1 MTPEACGLALETREG
16 RTGRPVISLTRFAS
30 SGVLLGSGG
39 AVDFIREAF
48 KGQNRFVLRL
58 AIIAAL
64 GGFLFGYDTGVISGA
79 LLFITKDLHAG
90 SFSEQAFVGS
100 LLIGA
105 VVGAAL
111 SGFSADALSR
121 RRTKIIAG
129 SVYVLGAVAS
139 AISQTS
145 AELIAAR
152 FVLGIAVGAASFVSP
167 MYISELAPKR
177 IRGGVTSFNQ
187 LMVVS
192 GILAAYVVNWAF
204 KDITGDWRWMLGLAA
219 IPGLALAIGMYF
231 QPYSPRWLIEHDRE
245 DEARDV
251 LKRARGDDADIDEEI
266 EEITE
271 AANEEGGLR
280 DLWSPGVRAMVVIGL
295 VLAVAQQLIGVN
307 TVIYYAP
314 TILKFTGLSS
324 GSAITQALS
333 VGITN
338 VVFTIVAILVLDR
351 VGRRPLLI
359 VGTTG
364 CILMLGVLGAFFASP
379 WLQSN
384 ASWIALAALIVYIA
398 SYAVGLGPV
407 FWLMIS
413 EIFPLRVKSAAMST
427 STIANW
433 GSNFAVSTFF
443 LSLTGAI
450 TKEGTFWL
458 YGAFGIGA
466 LCFFIVRLPETKDR
480 SLEEISSDPAGGDGS
495 QQDEPTGEGAEEPD
509 DHRDTGPSAG

>member
-1 MTPEACGLALETREG
+1 M
-16 RTGRPVISLTRFAS
+16 
-30 SGVLLGSGG
+30 
-39 AVDFIREAF
+39 DFIKEAF
-48 KGQNRFVLRL
+48 KGENRFVLRL

-64 GGFLFGYDTGVISGA
+64 GGFLFGYDTGIISGA
-79 LLFITKDLHAG
+79 LLYIKKDLHAG
-90 SFSEQAFVGS
+90 SFAEQSFVGS

-121 RRTKIIAG
+121 RRTKIISG
-129 SVYVLGAVAS
+129 SIYVVGAIAS
-139 AISQTS
+139 AVSQTS

-187 LMVVS
+187 LMVVA
-192 GILAAYVVNWAF
+192 GIFIAYVVNWAL
-204 KDITGDWRWMLGLAA
+204 KDVGGDWRWMLGLGAV
-219 IPGLALAIGMYF
+219 PGMALAIGMFF
-231 QPYSPRWLIEHDRE
+231 QPYSPRWLVEHDRK

-251 LKRARGDDADIDEEI
+251 LQRARGENADVDDELEEI
-266 EEITE
+266 EE
-271 AANEEGGLR
+271 AASEEGGVR
-280 DLWSPGVRAMVVIGL
+280 DLWSPRVRAMVVVGL

-324 GSAITQALS
+324 GSAITEALS

-338 VVFTIVAILVLDR
+338 LVFTGVAILVLDR
-351 VGRRPLLI
+351 IGRRPLLI
-359 VGTTG
+359 TGTIG
-364 CILMLGVLGAFFASP
+364 CIVTLGALGAFFASP
-379 WLQSN
+379 WLQSH
-384 ASWIALAALIVYIA
+384 ASWLALASLIGYIA
-398 SYAVGLGPV
+398 CYAIGLGPV

-433 GSNFAVSTFF
+433 IANFAVSTFF

-458 YGAFGIGA
+458 YGAFGIAA
-466 LCFFIVRLPETKDR
+466 LVFFILKLPETKDR
-480 SLEEISSDPAGGDGS
+480 SLEEISAEASGS
-495 QQDEPTGEGAEEPD
+495 G
-509 DHRDTGPSAG
+509 